1 LALYQATWAERLARA
16 CARALLGLR
25 GAASIAPSL
34 LWLALLT
41 YFSALKSHP
50 GGGSLLWA
58 YLGNL
63 FHAPLYGLLALWLV
77 LLLPRE
83 DGWPEL
89 GLFRRASLTAAVVL
103 VGVLD
108 ELNQGLH
115 NGTREMTVLD
125 LVTDA
130 AGAWAT
136 LNAIAALG
144 PKARGRG
151 GFPRRLAL
159 GLALCLAA
167 AALAT
172 FGAGWVGDLAWP

>member
-1 LALYQATWAERLARA
+1 LTLHQATWAERLARA
-16 CARALLGLR
+16 CARALLGL
-25 GAASIAPSL
+25 GKAASVAPSL
-34 LWLALLT
+34 LWLALLA
-41 YFSALKSHP
+41 YCSSLKSHP
-50 GGGSLLWA
+50 GGGSLSWA

-77 LLLPRE
+77 LLLPRA

-108 ELNQGLH
+108 ELNQGLRV
-115 NGTREMTVLD
+115 GTRSMTVLD

-130 AGAWAT
+130 SGAWAT
-136 LNAIAALG
+136 LGAIAALG
-144 PKARGRG
+144 PQVRGRG
-151 GFPRRLAL
+151 GFPRRLAS
-159 GLALCLAA
+159 GLVLCLAA

-172 FGAGWVGDLAWP
+172 FGADWVGDLAWP